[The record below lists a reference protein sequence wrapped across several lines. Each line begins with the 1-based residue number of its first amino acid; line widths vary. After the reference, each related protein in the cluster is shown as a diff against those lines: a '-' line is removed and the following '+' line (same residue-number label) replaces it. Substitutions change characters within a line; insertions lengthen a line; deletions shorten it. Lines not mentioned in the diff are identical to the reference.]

1 MCHPRP
7 TLERSDRVGRESREF
22 YNMNKLNNII
32 LAFALSVSAS
42 FAADVFTLDDCLRV
56 ARENNATLKSAKV
69 NRQMAEETEGSA
81 FPAYF
86 PKVFAGGFAFIAN
99 DFLVKQ
105 KMDFS
110 KEMEGLGQ
118 QVAPAMMQAGID
130 PSMLAGLPTTFNM
143 GMVDKGIIGHLTLI
157 QPIFVGGQIYN
168 GNQLAKIG
176 TRAAKLQETLAETEI
191 RKNTETYYWLIVSLK
206 EKLKTLAEA
215 EKQVE
220 AIRSDVQIAVDAG
233 VAVKNDLLRVELEK
247 KKLQSNRLKLE
258 NGISV
263 AKLML
268 ARQMNRD
275 NADFD
280 LAEADLI
287 QITPPESY
295 AISADDA
302 VERRAESKLLAI
314 SREAAEKERS
324 MERGKVLPTV
334 AVGASLLYQNLLDD
348 DAVNGVLF
356 ASLTVPISDWWSNSY
371 STAKLDLKAK
381 KAAIDEVENKNLIK
395 VDIDAKWNTL
405 NESFKQI
412 EISRDAIAQ
421 AEENLRIQRE
431 YYNAG
436 TATLSNM
443 LEAETLRQQAADSY
457 TEAVTGYYTAVCAYL
472 TATGR

>member
-1 MCHPRP
+1 
-7 TLERSDRVGRESREF
+7 
-22 YNMNKLNNII
+22 MNKLNNII

>member
-1 MCHPRP
+1 
-7 TLERSDRVGRESREF
+7 
-22 YNMNKLNNII
+22 MNKLNNII

-215 EKQVE
+215 EKQVD
-220 AIRSDVQIAVDAG
+220 AIYSDVQVAVDAG

-324 MERGKVLPTV
+324 MERGKVLPTL

-412 EISRDAIAQ
+412 EISSDAIAQ

-436 TATLSNM
+436 TATLSNL

>member
-1 MCHPRP
+1 M
-7 TLERSDRVGRESREF
+7 V
-22 YNMNKLNNII
+22 
-32 LAFALSVSAS
+32 ALIFSISAS
-42 FAADVFTLDDCLRV
+42 FAADVYTLDDCLRI

-86 PKVFAGGFAFIAN
+86 PKVFAGGFAFISN

-105 KMDFS
+105 KMDLS
-110 KEMEGLGQ
+110 KEMESVGQ
-118 QVAPAMMQAGID
+118 QVAPTLVQAGID
-130 PSMLAGLPTTFNM
+130 PSLLSGLPTTFNM

-176 TRAAKLQETLAETEI
+176 TRAAKLQETLTETEI
-191 RKNTETYYWLIVSLK
+191 RKNTETYYWLIISLK

-215 EKQVE
+215 EKQVDG
-220 AIRSDVQIAVDAG
+220 IYSDVQVAVEAG

-280 LAEADLI
+280 LADADLS

-295 AISADDA
+295 VISADDA

-356 ASLTVPISDWWSNSY
+356 ASLTVPISDWWNNSY

-395 VDIDAKWNTL
+395 VDVDAKWNTL

-431 YYNAG
+431 FYNAG
-436 TATLSNM
+436 TATLSNL
-443 LEAETLRQQAADSY
+443 LEAETLRQQASDSY

-472 TATGR
+472 VATGR

>member
-1 MCHPRP
+1 
-7 TLERSDRVGRESREF
+7 
-22 YNMNKLNNII
+22 MNKLNNII

-176 TRAAKLQETLAETEI
+176 TRAAKLQETLTETEI

-215 EKQVE
+215 EKQVD
-220 AIRSDVQIAVDAG
+220 AIYSDVQVAVDAG

-280 LAEADLI
+280 LADADLS
-287 QITPPESY
+287 QVTPPESY

-324 MERGKVLPTV
+324 MERGKVLPTL

-371 STAKLDLKAK
+371 STAKLDLKAQ

-436 TATLSNM
+436 TATLSNL

>member
-1 MCHPRP
+1 M
-7 TLERSDRVGRESREF
+7 V
-22 YNMNKLNNII
+22 
-32 LAFALSVSAS
+32 ALIFSISAS
-42 FAADVFTLDDCLRV
+42 FAADVYTLDDCLRI

-86 PKVFAGGFAFIAN
+86 PKVFAGGFAFISN

-105 KMDFS
+105 KMDLS
-110 KEMEGLGQ
+110 KEMESVGQ
-118 QVAPAMMQAGID
+118 QVAPTLVQAGID
-130 PSMLAGLPTTFNM
+130 PSLLSGLPTTFNM

-176 TRAAKLQETLAETEI
+176 TRAAKLQETLTETEI
-191 RKNTETYYWLIVSLK
+191 RKNTETYYWLIISLK

-215 EKQVE
+215 EKQVDG
-220 AIRSDVQIAVDAG
+220 IYSDVQVAVEAG

-280 LAEADLI
+280 LADADLS

-295 AISADDA
+295 AISADDG

-324 MERGKVLPTV
+324 MERGKVLPTL

-348 DAVNGVLF
+348 AAVNGVLF

-371 STAKLDLKAK
+371 STAKLDLKAQ

-431 YYNAG
+431 FYNAG
-436 TATLSNM
+436 TATLSNL

>member
-1 MCHPRP
+1 MKPIC
-7 TLERSDRVGRESREF
+7 LG
-22 YNMNKLNNII
+22 LI
-32 LAFALSVSAS
+32 LLCALPL
-42 FAADVFTLDDCLRV
+42 FAADVYTLDDCLRI

-86 PKVFAGGFAFIAN
+86 PKVFAGGFAFISN

-105 KMDFS
+105 KMDLS

-118 QVAPAMMQAGID
+118 QIAPAMMQAGMD
-130 PSMLAGLPTTFNM
+130 PSMLAGLPTSFNM
-143 GMVDKGIIGHLTLI
+143 GMVDKGIVGHLTLI

-176 TRAAKLQETLAETEI
+176 TRAAKLQESLTETEI

-215 EKQVE
+215 EKQVDG
-220 AIRSDVQIAVDAG
+220 IYSDVLVAVDAG

-280 LAEADLI
+280 LADADLS
-287 QITPPESY
+287 QVTPPESY

-371 STAKLDLKAK
+371 STAKLDLKAQ

>member
-1 MCHPRP
+1 M
-7 TLERSDRVGRESREF
+7 V
-22 YNMNKLNNII
+22 
-32 LAFALSVSAS
+32 ALIFSISAS
-42 FAADVFTLDDCLRV
+42 FAADVYTLDDCLRI

-86 PKVFAGGFAFIAN
+86 PKVFAGGFAFISN

-105 KMDFS
+105 KMDLS
-110 KEMEGLGQ
+110 KEMESVGQ
-118 QVAPAMMQAGID
+118 QVAPTLVQAGID
-130 PSMLAGLPTTFNM
+130 PSLLSGLPTTFNM

-176 TRAAKLQETLAETEI
+176 TRAAKLQETLTETEI
-191 RKNTETYYWLIVSLK
+191 RKNTETYYWLIISLK

-215 EKQVE
+215 EKQVDG
-220 AIRSDVQIAVDAG
+220 IYSDVQVAVEAG

-280 LAEADLI
+280 LADADLS

-295 AISADDA
+295 AISADDG

-324 MERGKVLPTV
+324 MERGKVLPTL

-371 STAKLDLKAK
+371 STAKLDLKAQ

-431 YYNAG
+431 FYNAG
-436 TATLSNM
+436 TATLSNL

>member
-1 MCHPRP
+1 
-7 TLERSDRVGRESREF
+7 
-22 YNMNKLNNII
+22 MNKIKMVLLFVVFCI
-32 LAFALSVSAS
+32 SVS
-42 FAADVFTLDDCLRV
+42 FAADVYTLDDCLRI

-86 PKVFAGGFAFIAN
+86 PKVFAGGFAFISN

-105 KMDFS
+105 KMDLS

-118 QVAPAMMQAGID
+118 QVAPAMTQAGLD
-130 PSMLAGLPTTFNM
+130 PSILAGLPTTFNM
-143 GMVDKGIIGHLTLI
+143 GMLDKGIVGHLTLI

-176 TRAAKLQETLAETEI
+176 TRAAKLQESLTETEI
-191 RKNTETYYWLIVSLK
+191 RKNTETYYWLIVSLR
-206 EKLKTLAEA
+206 EKMKTLTEA
-215 EKQVE
+215 EKQIE
-220 AIRSDVQIAVDAG
+220 AIYGDVKTAVEAG

-275 NADFD
+275 NANFD
-280 LAEADLI
+280 LVETDLEKI
-287 QITPPESY
+287 EPPESY

-356 ASLTVPISDWWSNSY
+356 ASLTVPISDWWGNSY
-371 STAKLDLKAK
+371 STAKFDLKAQ
-381 KAAIDEVENKNLIK
+381 KAAIDEAENKNLIK

-405 NESFKQI
+405 NESFRQI
-412 EISRDAIAQ
+412 EISRDAVAQ
-421 AEENLRIQRE
+421 AEENLRMQRE

-443 LEAETLRQQAADSY
+443 LEAETLRQQASDSY

-472 TATGR
+472 VATGR

>member
-1 MCHPRP
+1 
-7 TLERSDRVGRESREF
+7 
-22 YNMNKLNNII
+22 MNKLNNIMV
-32 LAFALSVSAS
+32 ALIFSISAS
-42 FAADVFTLDDCLRV
+42 FAADVYTLDDCLHI

-86 PKVFAGGFAFIAN
+86 PKVFAGGFAFISN

-105 KMDFS
+105 KMDLS
-110 KEMEGLGQ
+110 KEMESVGQ
-118 QVAPAMMQAGID
+118 QVAPTLVQAGID
-130 PSMLAGLPTTFNM
+130 PSLLSGLPTTFNM

-176 TRAAKLQETLAETEI
+176 TRAAKLQETLTETEI
-191 RKNTETYYWLIVSLK
+191 RKNTETYYWLIISLK

-215 EKQVE
+215 EKQVDG
-220 AIRSDVQIAVDAG
+220 IYSDVQVAVEAG

-280 LAEADLI
+280 LADADLS

-295 AISADDA
+295 AISADDG

-324 MERGKVLPTV
+324 MERGKVLPTL

-371 STAKLDLKAK
+371 STAKLDLKAQ

-431 YYNAG
+431 FYNAG
-436 TATLSNM
+436 TATLSNL

>member
-1 MCHPRP
+1 M
-7 TLERSDRVGRESREF
+7 V
-22 YNMNKLNNII
+22 
-32 LAFALSVSAS
+32 ALIFSISAS
-42 FAADVFTLDDCLRV
+42 FAADVYTLDDCLRI

-86 PKVFAGGFAFIAN
+86 PKVFAGGFAFISN

-105 KMDFS
+105 KMDLS
-110 KEMEGLGQ
+110 KEMESVGQ
-118 QVAPAMMQAGID
+118 QVAPTLVQAGID
-130 PSMLAGLPTTFNM
+130 PSLLSGLPTTFNM

-176 TRAAKLQETLAETEI
+176 TRAAKLQEALAESEI

-220 AIRSDVQIAVDAG
+220 AIYSDVQVAVEAG

-247 KKLQSNRLKLE
+247 KKLLSNRLKLE

-280 LAEADLI
+280 LAEADLS
-287 QITPPESY
+287 QVTPPESY
-295 AISADDA
+295 AISADDG

-324 MERGKVLPTV
+324 MERGKVLPTL
-334 AVGASLLYQNLLDD
+334 AVGASLLYQNLLDAA
-348 DAVNGVLF
+348 AVNGVLF

-371 STAKLDLKAK
+371 STAKLDLKAQ

-431 YYNAG
+431 FYNAG
-436 TATLSNM
+436 TATLSNL

>member
-1 MCHPRP
+1 
-7 TLERSDRVGRESREF
+7 
-22 YNMNKLNNII
+22 MNKIKNVL
-32 LAFALSVSAS
+32 LFVAFGVSAS
-42 FAADVFTLDDCLRV
+42 FAADVYTLDDCLRI

-86 PKVFAGGFAFIAN
+86 PKLFAGGFAFYAN
-99 DFLVKQ
+99 DYLVKQ
-105 KMDFS
+105 KMDMS
-110 KEMEGLGQ
+110 KEIEGVGQ
-118 QVAPAMMQAGID
+118 QVAPAMAQAGID
-130 PSMLAGLPTTFNM
+130 PSLLAGLPTTFNM

-191 RKNTETYYWLIVSLK
+191 RKNTETYYWLIVSLQ
-206 EKLKTLAEA
+206 EKMKTLVEA
-215 EKQVE
+215 EKQVD
-220 AIRSDVQIAVDAG
+220 AIYSDVQVAVDAG

-275 NADFD
+275 NTDFE
-280 LAEADLI
+280 LAEANLEKI
-287 QITPPESY
+287 EPPESY

-302 VERRAESKLLAI
+302 VERRAESKLLAV

-324 MERGKVLPTV
+324 MERGKVLPTI

-356 ASLTVPISDWWSNSY
+356 ASLTVPISDWWGNSY
-371 STAKLDLKAK
+371 STAKFDLKAQ
-381 KAAIDEVENKNLIK
+381 KAAIDEAENKNLIK

-405 NESFKQI
+405 NESFRQI
-412 EISRDAIAQ
+412 EISRDAVAQ
-421 AEENLRIQRE
+421 AEENLRMQRE

-443 LEAETLRQQAADSY
+443 LEAETLRQQASDSY

-472 TATGR
+472 VATGR

>member
-1 MCHPRP
+1 M
-7 TLERSDRVGRESREF
+7 V
-22 YNMNKLNNII
+22 
-32 LAFALSVSAS
+32 ALIFSISAS
-42 FAADVFTLDDCLRV
+42 FAADVYTLEDCLRI

-86 PKVFAGGFAFIAN
+86 PKVFAGGFAFISN

-105 KMDFS
+105 KMDLS
-110 KEMEGLGQ
+110 KEMESVGQ
-118 QVAPAMMQAGID
+118 QVAPTLVQAGID
-130 PSMLAGLPTTFNM
+130 PSLLSGLPTTFNM
-143 GMVDKGIIGHLTLI
+143 GMVDKGIVGHLTLI

-176 TRAAKLQETLAETEI
+176 TRAAKLQETLTETEI
-191 RKNTETYYWLIVSLK
+191 RKNTETYYWLIISLK

-215 EKQVE
+215 EKQVDG
-220 AIRSDVQIAVDAG
+220 IYSDVQVAVDAG

-280 LAEADLI
+280 LVDADLS

-295 AISADDA
+295 AISADDG

-395 VDIDAKWNTL
+395 VDIDAKWNAL

-436 TATLSNM
+436 TATLSNL